1 MSYYIYSEEA
11 FPNEELQGKP
21 GYSPERLMHAGIQ
34 LAVHAKTWTK
44 LPDRFSSVR
53 HKDWVNR
60 AGERY
65 IVTIEDIVKPLE
77 ARFGNRGVIFLDHEP
92 SAHEK
97 AKFEHEA
104 HEANLAYRMAAVE
117 WYENQRHEKEV
128 SGTGRTRPTPYE
140 DQCYQILGLTKPYSV
155 EAMRA
160 QRHPGEAVGEQIVA
174 ALERLDARRAEQAAA
189 KPAAPSKS

>member
-1 MSYYIYSEEA
+1 MSYWLYSVES
-11 FPNEELQGKP
+11 FPNAELQGKS
-21 GYSPERLMHAGIQ
+21 GYSPEYLMHAGIQ
-34 LAVHAKTWTK
+34 LTLQAKTWTK

-53 HKDWVNR
+53 HKDWANR

-65 IVTIEDIVKPLE
+65 IVTVEDIIKPLE
-77 ARFGNRGVIFLDHEP
+77 ARFASRGVIFLDHEP
-92 SAHEK
+92 SAAEK
-97 AKFEHEA
+97 AKYEKEA
-104 HEANLAYRMAAVE
+104 HEVNLAHRMAAVE

-128 SGTGRTRPTPYE
+128 TGQGRTRPTPYE

-174 ALERLDARRAEQAAA
+174 ALERLDARRVSEA
-189 KPAAPSKS
+189 KQPSVSKS